1 MFQFI
6 KKTKWHF
13 EYTGSPSLNIII
25 QEDVGGFNPLFY
37 FFHVSYFQ
45 KLVIGNF
52 LFPLGFKGIN
62 SELFLSKRSSYLE
75 ILWKLDVLGNK
86 TKSVEFEEKQ
96 NRAKTQ

>member
-1 MFQFI
+1 MALWVHGFSLLEYNNPGGCGRFQSFV
-6 KKTKWHF
+6 
-13 EYTGSPSLNIII
+13 L
-25 QEDVGGFNPLFY
+25 LFSC
-37 FFHVSYFQ
+37 FFFQ

-52 LFPLGFKGIN
+52 LFPLSFRGIN